1 MLDIILNGKAGNG
14 KALNEKNKIEKLL
27 NEKNVEH
34 RFHFTS
40 GRKDATKIT
49 RELCLNG
56 ATDVIAMGGDG
67 TANEVL
73 NGLTNLENVRFGIIP
88 CGSGNDFADTVKIPL
103 KPEKALEIILNE
115 TAKPTDFLVCDG
127 VRGLNVIGT
136 GIDVEILERTEKNKV
151 LKGKIKYMVS
161 LIISLIKFKF
171 YNFKLKFAGNY
182 EALPNDNANEK
193 AEDMGKT
200 EAAVADPD
208 GNPVASEKEAPDRS
222 ALIVCCGNGRKIG
235 GGIPICP
242 EAIVDDGK
250 MDFLIINRM
259 KKSRIPHAL
268 VKLMKGKIL
277 TESFSEFKR
286 VDKATLFFEK
296 TPAIQIDG
304 EIYYD
309 LNFDVHIEKG
319 KLNLYRPDAAAT
331 TTK

>member
-27 NEKNVEH
+27 CEKNVEH
-34 RFHFTS
+34 RFHFTA
-40 GRKDATKIT
+40 GRKDATKIA

-56 ATDVIAMGGDG
+56 ATDIIAMGGDG

-73 NGLTNLENVRFGIIP
+73 NGLENLENVRFGIIP

-115 TAKPTDFLVCDG
+115 SAKPTDYLVCDG

-171 YNFKLKFAGNY
+171 YDFKLKFAGDY
-182 EALPNDNANEK
+182 EQEK
-193 AEDMGKT
+193 EQNLLQTTKNT
-200 EAAVADPD
+200 EAAATETTDVTAKTPD
-208 GNPVASEKEAPDRS
+208 EKAGDKTGDANRS

-277 TESFSEFKR
+277 TENFSDFSR
-286 VDKATLFFEK
+286 VDKAVLQFEK

-319 KLNLYRPDAAAT
+319 KLNLYRP
-331 TTK
+331 

>member
-14 KALNEKNKIEKLL
+14 KSLNAKNKIEKLL
-27 NEKNVEH
+27 REKNIEH
-34 RFHFTS
+34 RFHFTA
-40 GRKDATKIT
+40 GRKDATKIA

-56 ATDVIAMGGDG
+56 ATDVISMGGDG

-103 KPEKALEIILNE
+103 NPEKALDIILNGS
-115 TAKPTDFLVCDG
+115 AKPTDFLVCDG

-161 LIISLIKFKF
+161 LIISLMKFKF
-171 YNFKLKFAGNY
+171 YEFKLKFAGDFDQT
-182 EALPNDNANEK
+182 ESEQTPESAESKNAAATDDENITENITEN
-193 AEDMGKT
+193 AEPQK
-200 EAAVADPD
+200 
-208 GNPVASEKEAPDRS
+208 RS

-268 VKLMKGKIL
+268 IKLMKGKIL
-277 TESFSEFKR
+277 TESFSDFKR
-286 VDKATLFFEK
+286 VDKATLQFDK

-319 KLNLYRPDAAAT
+319 KLNLYRP
-331 TTK
+331 

>member
-27 NEKNVEH
+27 KERNVEY
-34 RFHFTS
+34 RFHLTS
-40 GRKDATKIT
+40 GRKDATKIA

-73 NGLTNLENVRFGIIP
+73 NGLENLENVKFGIIP

-115 TAKPTDFLVCDG
+115 STKPTDYLVCDG

-161 LIISLIKFKF
+161 LIISLINFKF
-171 YNFKLKFAGNY
+171 YNFKLKFAGDY
-182 EALPNDNANEK
+182 EQEKAQNAAYNARNDEAAATEDNGDLAEKTGDNADDNANDK
-193 AEDMGKT
+193 
-200 EAAVADPD
+200 P
-208 GNPVASEKEAPDRS
+208 NRS

-268 VKLMKGKIL
+268 IKLMKGKIL
-277 TESFSEFKR
+277 TESFSDFSR
-286 VDKATLFFEK
+286 VDKAVLQFEK

-319 KLNLYRPDAAAT
+319 KLNLYRP
-331 TTK
+331 

>member
-27 NEKNVEH
+27 REKNVEH
-34 RFHFTS
+34 RFHFTA
-40 GRKDATKIT
+40 GRKDATKIA
-49 RELCLNG
+49 RKLCLNG
-56 ATDVIAMGGDG
+56 ATDIIAMGGDG

-73 NGLTNLENVRFGIIP
+73 NGLENLENVRFGIIP

-115 TAKPTDFLVCDG
+115 SAKPTDYLVCDG

-171 YNFKLKFAGNY
+171 YDFKLKFAGDY
-182 EALPNDNANEK
+182 EQEKEQNLLQTTESKEAAATEITDVTAKKSNEK
-193 AEDMGKT
+193 TG
-200 EAAVADPD
+200 ADA
-208 GNPVASEKEAPDRS
+208 NRS

-277 TESFSEFKR
+277 TENFSDFSR
-286 VDKATLFFEK
+286 VDKAVLQFEK

-319 KLNLYRPDAAAT
+319 KLNLYRP
-331 TTK
+331 